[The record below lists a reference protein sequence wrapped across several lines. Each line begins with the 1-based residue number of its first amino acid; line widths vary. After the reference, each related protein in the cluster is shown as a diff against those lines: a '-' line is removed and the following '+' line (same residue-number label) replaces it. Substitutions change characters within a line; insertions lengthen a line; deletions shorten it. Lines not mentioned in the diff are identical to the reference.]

1 MGRECTKVGTACAKA
16 PWQEKSQCS
25 GGTGTAWPEGKEGPE
40 MRRRSEGE
48 PSSVEMM
55 LLMTA
60 DADPLPMEEFN
71 TKLSWTMKTHFT
83 EPQRPKLKTT
93 AV

>member
-1 MGRECTKVGTACAKA
+1 
-16 PWQEKSQCS
+16 
-25 GGTGTAWPEGKEGPE
+25 